1 MFCLHLFMIWKRISG
16 DTVLAA
22 AAAAVHS
29 KEYSITEMLARER

>member
-1 MFCLHLFMIWKRISG
+1 LKMFCLHLFTIWKRISG
-16 DTVLAA
+16 DMVL